1 MRVKDDE
8 KFVRNIA
15 ALKFAVIS
23 VSGAILQHFT
33 LIFLINISKIYFQ
46 MSEETFSG
54 DISPD
59 PDLYIQ
65 YIQGDTEL
73 TFNNVLTGT
82 KRDAVTSHISTSN
95 IQIMDLKD

>member
-1 MRVKDDE
+1 
-8 KFVRNIA
+8 
-15 ALKFAVIS
+15 
-23 VSGAILQHFT
+23 
-33 LIFLINISKIYFQ
+33 

-82 KRDAVTSHISTSN
+82 KRDRTSHISTSN

>member
-1 MRVKDDE
+1 MKDDG

-23 VSGAILQHFT
+23 VSGSILQHFT
-33 LIFLINISKIYFQ
+33 LLFLINISKIYFQ

-65 YIQGDTEL
+65 YIQGETEL

-82 KRDAVTSHISTSN
+82 ERDAVTSHITASN
-95 IQIMDLKD
+95 IHIMDLKD